1 MNRTVTLVVVDPS
14 GALLGQLPPFE
25 VAAPWWQDVS
35 EFGREDRP
43 VLRLLHGDEPGPPGG
58 HVTYLSE
65 TSDRPGGLLPAEVD
79 LAPHPH
85 RAAYAEAGGPT
96 ASVAWARA
104 ALDRPVTAHQ
114 RRTWN
119 LSSIWR
125 FDGSDGEPVAWL
137 KQVPSFFA
145 HEPAALALVAEVAP
159 DLVPPVI
166 AVGAEGRMLLPH
178 VKGEDRYG
186 AGPELCDR
194 IAEAFHPAQTAL
206 AKSDLSEIKGR
217 FDPKRVRNVAEPYF
231 DKIDGLA
238 ALVDDLPARLA
249 AADECGLPDTLVHG
263 DLYPGN
269 VRTDAAGHLTIL
281 DWGDC
286 IVGNPAFDI
295 LRLTDDL
302 DDPEPVLDAWAY
314 RWAKSVPGSR
324 PQRAVELLRPV
335 AALRNAVAY
344 ADFLDRI
351 EPSEWPYHARDVPES
366 LAAALL

>member
-1 MNRTVTLVVVDPS
+1 M
-14 GALLGQLPPFE
+14 A
-25 VAAPWWQDVS
+25 
-35 EFGREDRP
+35 GRERVRP
-43 VLRLLHGDEPGPPGG
+43 RGPPGAAAPARRRARPARRPRDLPVRNVRPARRPAPRRG
-58 HVTYLSE
+58 RSRSASAPRRLRRGRWA
-65 TSDRPGGLLPAEVD
+65 DRIGGLGPRGAGPAGDRSPAAHLEPVVD
-79 LAPHPH
+79 LALRRQRR
-85 RAAYAEAGGPT
+85 RAGRLAEAGP
-96 ASVAWARA
+96 VVLRARA
-104 ALDRPVTAHQ
+104 GRPRPGRGGGARPGPAGDR
-114 RRTWN
+114 RR
-119 LSSIWR
+119 R
-125 FDGSDGEPVAWL
+125 RGPDA
-137 KQVPSFFA
+137 A
-145 HEPAALALVAEVAP
+145 PA
-159 DLVPPVI
+159 
-166 AVGAEGRMLLPH
+166 RQ
-178 VKGEDRYG
+178 GEDRYG